1 MFYSLVFFISGMDE
15 NKTDYPVMCGGIIFG
30 LLFAL
35 GVVRIMVGGTD
46 GFLIVLIGLIGCIGV
61 YLYDKKKKE
70 SV

>member
-1 MFYSLVFFISGMDE
+1 ME
-15 NKTDYPVMCGGIIFG
+15 ETKTDYPVMIGGIVFG

-35 GVVRIMVGGTD
+35 GVVRIMVGGAD
-46 GFLIVLIGLIGCIGV
+46 GTWVALIGLIGCIAV